1 MCHPKNM
8 VFSLIENLIIENYHD
23 TKKLTVSQKISFTW
37 SVSLHVIKMSQNPP
51 KFLNLFSSAMVSWNE
66 NEDTVLKLNQEKYN
80 SKTKMK

>member
-8 VFSLIENLIIENYHD
+8 VFSLIENLIIENHHD

-37 SVSLHVIKMSQNPP
+37 SVSLHVTKMSQNPP
-51 KFLNLFSSAMVSWNE
+51 YFLNLFSNAMVSWNE

-80 SKTKMK
+80 SKIKMK